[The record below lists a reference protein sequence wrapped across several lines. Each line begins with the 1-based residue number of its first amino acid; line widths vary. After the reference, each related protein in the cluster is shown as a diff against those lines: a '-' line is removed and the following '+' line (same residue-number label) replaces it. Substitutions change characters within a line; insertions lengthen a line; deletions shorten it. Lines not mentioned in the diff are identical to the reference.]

1 MKQLVFILFIFISF
15 SALAQNLL
23 EEKIWKIGARKRS
36 VYQDKGVFHTG
47 SEGTP
52 GVLQTV
58 RHSMNK
64 GLGAERIV
72 FDFNGQQVPRI
83 YGHLAKSQD
92 KIYLDFFGTTMAPN
106 LVSDSSGEY
115 LKAVE
120 FYPISK
126 DILSLELSFKGKIT
140 ADIFYLESPARLV
153 IDVKK

>member
-1 MKQLVFILFIFISF
+1 MKQLVFILFIFTSF

-23 EEKIWKIGARKRS
+23 EEKIWKIGSRKRS

-47 SEGTP
+47 SEGAP

-64 GLGAERIV
+64 SLGAERIV
-72 FDFNGQQVPRI
+72 FDFNSQQVPRV
-83 YGHLAKSQD
+83 YGHIAKSQD
-92 KIYLDFFGTTMAPN
+92 KIFLDFFGTTMASN
-106 LVSDSSGEY
+106 LTSDSNGEY

-140 ADIFYLESPARLV
+140 ADVFYLESPARLV
-153 IDVKK
+153 IDIKK